1 VEKEFPITPMQAGW
15 GLFVLI
21 ALICWFERRLNRYF
35 WGLDVLLFGAQGVAG
50 CIIAFL
56 FFFSVHPT
64 VDSNFLIIPFNPLP
78 LLYLP
83 IMIARHIKGK
93 RDSYYVISGAI
104 VLLFVLCWPIIPQ
117 KINPAILPLALCL
130 LLRSVTHKIIV
141 YRKLLK

>member
-1 VEKEFPITPMQAGW
+1 
-15 GLFVLI
+15 
-21 ALICWFERRLNRYF
+21 
-35 WGLDVLLFGAQGVAG
+35 
-50 CIIAFL
+50 
-56 FFFSVHPT
+56 